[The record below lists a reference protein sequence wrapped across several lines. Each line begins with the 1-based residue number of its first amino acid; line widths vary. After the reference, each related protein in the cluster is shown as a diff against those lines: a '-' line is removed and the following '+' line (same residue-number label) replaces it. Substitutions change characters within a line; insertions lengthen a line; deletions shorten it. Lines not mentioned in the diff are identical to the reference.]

1 MKRGGCHTNT
11 LTGSKYE
18 TFMAIYKTYAIQS
31 SAKRKMS
38 LQKDPE
44 IRDVVSCMKLLS
56 SFTNLYDLCK
66 RQKKS
71 IWFWNDDRIF
81 ILGWTVSLRL
91 EKSLK
96 ILVNHLFLQ
105 MQYDIRTLSVSKW
118 RCSHLTWLRSFSLS
132 ARDALHVMWRIYDL
146 WCSLFLS
153 ASTLHLHNCGNNC
166 AWERTTHILF
176 RKYST
181 VYSLFDLALHFHFS
195 LIFCISFV
203 MCILAFQLIF
213 KY

>member
-38 LQKDPE
+38 MQKDPE

-56 SFTNLYDLCK
+56 SFTCAYKPVRLM
-66 RQKKS
+66 QKTKEEHL
-71 IWFWNDDRIF
+71 ILKWWPNFHFRGNCIF
-81 ILGWTVSLRL
+81 KTGEKL
-91 EKSLK
+91 E
-96 ILVNHLFLQ
+96 N
-105 MQYDIRTLSVSKW
+105 TCEPSVFTNAVWHPNPQCVQS
-118 RCSHLTWLRSFSLS
+118 CSHLTWLRSFSLS
-132 ARDALHVMWRIYDL
+132 ARDVLHVMWRIYDL

-181 VYSLFDLALHFHFS
+181 VYSLFDLVLHFHFS
-195 LIFCISFV
+195 LIFCLSFV
-203 MCILAFQLIF
+203 MCILAF
-213 KY
+213 

>member
-38 LQKDPE
+38 MQKDPE

-56 SFTNLYDLCK
+56 SLTNLYDLCNLILK
-66 RQKKS
+66 WWPNFHFRV
-71 IWFWNDDRIF
+71 NCIF
-81 ILGWTVSLRL
+81 KTGEKL
-91 EKSLK
+91 EDTCEPS
-96 ILVNHLFLQ
+96 VFTNAVWHSNPRCVQ
-105 MQYDIRTLSVSKW
+105 MTL
-118 RCSHLTWLRSFSLS
+118 FSLDLAS
-132 ARDALHVMWRIYDL
+132 FVLVVMWRIYDL

-181 VYSLFDLALHFHFS
+181 VY
-195 LIFCISFV
+195 
-203 MCILAFQLIF
+203 
-213 KY
+213 

>member
-1 MKRGGCHTNT
+1 MTSTSYSPSVPWTLYQTYLLMKRGGCHTNT

-38 LQKDPE
+38 MQKDPE

-81 ILGWTVSLRL
+81 ILGWTVSLRKAWKYL
-91 EKSLK
+91 WTISFYKCNMTFEPSVCPKLFSLDLASFV
-96 ILVNHLFLQ
+96 LVVCPGCSSCNVEDLWFMMFLV
-105 MQYDIRTLSVSKW
+105 SVS
-118 RCSHLTWLRSFSLS
+118 
-132 ARDALHVMWRIYDL
+132 I
-146 WCSLFLS
+146 
-153 ASTLHLHNCGNNC
+153 
-166 AWERTTHILF
+166 HITF
-176 RKYST
+176 
-181 VYSLFDLALHFHFS
+181 A
-195 LIFCISFV
+195 
-203 MCILAFQLIF
+203 
-213 KY
+213 